1 VDASPSED
9 CEGEVSDDPK
19 DLLTPDEA
27 AHKLGIGRTK
37 VYELMDRG
45 ELPSL
50 RIDRCR
56 RIPASAIPAYI
67 ARKLEEAA
75 HA

>member
-1 VDASPSED
+1 LTTTET
-9 CEGEVSDDPK
+9 
-19 DLLTPDEA
+19 LLTPDEVA
-27 AHKLGIGRTK
+27 DQLKVGRAK

-50 RIDRCR
+50 KIDRCR
-56 RIPASAIPAYI
+56 RIPASAVPAYI
-67 ARKLEEAA
+67 ARKLKEAA